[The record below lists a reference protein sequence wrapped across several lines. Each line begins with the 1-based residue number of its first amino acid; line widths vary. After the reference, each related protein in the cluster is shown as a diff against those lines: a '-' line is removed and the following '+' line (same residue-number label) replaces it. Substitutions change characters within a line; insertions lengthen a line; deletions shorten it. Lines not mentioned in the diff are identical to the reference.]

1 MNFFIK
7 YIEVIFL
14 NIKTDSRKIKAGDT
28 FVALRG
34 YGKDGHEYILDAI
47 RKGAS
52 KVVVE
57 EGLYDVETL
66 VVKDTKEYLIKYL
79 HDNYYEQIKDIE
91 LIGVTGT
98 NGKTT
103 TCFLIYEAL
112 NKLNI
117 KCAYIGTVGFY
128 LDKKVRDL
136 NNTTPDILE
145 IYELL
150 LECKAKGYMHV
161 VMEVSSHALAMKRTE
176 GLLYDLAIFTNLT
189 KEHQDYHKT
198 MENYA
203 LAKQKLFYKLKEN
216 GKTIINNDDL
226 YKDYFLK
233 ENSLT
238 YGFSSSDYQIT
249 EYKTDGDITSFLVK
263 HNNQINEFKM
273 KLIGKH
279 NIYNMLSVIIYLK
292 IINIDIDKIK
302 QIIASLDPPI
312 GRMDKINYKDNM
324 IIVDYAHTPDATENI
339 ISAVKS
345 LNYNNIYTI
354 IGCGGE
360 RDKEKRPLM
369 GKIATDLSDYVILT
383 SDNPR
388 MEDPKQIIDDM
399 IQNLDNKNYEIV
411 INRKNAINKGIQKLV
426 KNDILLILGKG
437 HEKYQVIGKEKID
450 FDDKKIVLDI
460 IRR

>member
-1 MNFFIK
+1 M
-7 YIEVIFL
+7 
-14 NIKTDSRKIKAGDT
+14 NIKIDSRKIKKGDT
-28 FVALRG
+28 FIALRT

-57 EGLYDVETL
+57 EGLYMVETL
-66 VVKDTKEYLIKYL
+66 VVPDTKAYLIKYL
-79 HDNYYEQIKDIE
+79 KDNYYEQIKDMK

-103 TCFLIYEAL
+103 TCFLLYEAL
-112 NKLNI
+112 NKLKI
-117 KCAYIGTVGFY
+117 KCGYIGTIGFY
-128 LDKKVRDL
+128 LDKKICDL
-136 NNTTPDILE
+136 DNTTPEILD

-150 LECKAKGYMHV
+150 LECKSKGYNHV
-161 VMEVSSHALAMKRTE
+161 VMEVSSHALDMRRVD
-176 GLLYDLAIFTNLT
+176 GLLYDIAIFTNLT
-189 KEHQDYHKT
+189 KEHQDYHKN

-203 LAKQKLFYKLKEN
+203 LAKQKLFNKLKEN

-226 YKDYFLK
+226 YKNYFLK

-238 YGFSSSDYQIT
+238 YGFSNSDYQIT
-249 EYKTDGDITSFLVK
+249 KYKTNGKTTNFLIENNNIT
-263 HNNQINEFKM
+263 NQFEM

-292 IINIDIDKIK
+292 LLNIDPNKLK
-302 QIIASLDPPI
+302 QVVASLNPPE
-312 GRMDKINYKDNM
+312 GRMEKIAYKSNL
-324 IIVDYAHTPDATENI
+324 IIIDYAHTPDATENI
-339 ISAVKS
+339 ISAVKG

-354 IGCGGE
+354 IGCGGT
-360 RDKEKRPLM
+360 RDKEKRSIM
-369 GKIATDLSDYVILT
+369 GKIATDLSDYVIFT

-388 MEDPKQIIDDM
+388 SEEPSQIINDM

-437 HEKYQVIGKEKID
+437 HEKYQIIGKNKIE